1 MRLDCNET
9 LAIHG
14 GARAVQVEG
23 TDRWPLILKDDVM
36 RRIGTLLDAGTV
48 TIADG
53 SGVIADFEAAYKDL
67 VGTRY
72 ALTMNSGTATLH
84 SAYFAVGVGPGT
96 EVIVPSYTWHASI
109 TPVLHCA
116 GTPVFADIDATTL
129 TIDPAD
135 IERKITERTRAICVV
150 HTWGNVADMDRIMA
164 IANARGI
171 AVIEDASHAHGATC
185 NGRPVG
191 SIGHIGCF
199 SLQGVKAV
207 SGGEAGI
214 ATTNSPELLDR
225 MVLLGHFG
233 RGPKAEG
240 QRTFDSLGDM
250 SLGAKYRPHAFAV
263 ALATS
268 QLGRL
273 GDLNQKRTRNYTVLN
288 DRLRKVV
295 GVETVEPREGCTRG
309 GYLEFKFKVAREVLN
324 RVSLDRIEAAL
335 NAEGAPFQKDRYS
348 SMNFTYGLLHQA
360 PLFTSFDRRS
370 LGGCFYD
377 SKSYNGPQKSVL
389 LPVTED
395 VCTRLLSTYAFV
407 DVDDAYLQ
415 QLADA
420 FEKVLA
426 NLNSL

>member
-1 MRLDCNET
+1 MGHNSNKT
-9 LAIHG
+9 LAMHG
-14 GARAVQVEG
+14 GEKAVLVDG

-36 RRIGTLLDAGTV
+36 RRISALLDAGII

-53 SGVIADFEAAYKDL
+53 SGIIAEFEAAYKAL

-84 SAYFAVGVGPGT
+84 SAYFAVGAGPGT
-96 EVIVPSYTWHASI
+96 EVIVPSYTWHASV

-116 GTPVFADIDATTL
+116 ATPVFADIDPQTL

-150 HTWGNVADMDRIMA
+150 HTWGNVANMDRIMS
-164 IANARGI
+164 IASARGI
-171 AVIEDASHAHGATC
+171 AVIEDASHAHGAIYK
-185 NGRPVG
+185 GRPVG
-191 SIGHIGCF
+191 SIGDIGCF

-207 SGGEAGI
+207 SGGEAGV
-214 ATTNSPELLDR
+214 ATTNNPELFDR

-250 SLGAKYRPHAFAV
+250 SLGTKYRPHAFAV
-263 ALATS
+263 TLATS

-273 GDLNQKRTRNYTVLN
+273 QDLNHKRSHNYALLN
-288 DRLRKVV
+288 DRLRNVA
-295 GVETVEPREGCTRG
+295 GVELVEPREGCTRG
-309 GYLEFKFKVAREVLN
+309 GYLEFKFKVTRDVLN

-360 PLFTSFDRRS
+360 PLFTSFDRR
-370 LGGCFYD
+370 LVGGCFYD
-377 SKSYNGPQKSVL
+377 TKTYSGPQEPVS

-407 DVDDAYLQ
+407 DVVEAYLH

-420 FEKVLA
+420 FIKVLA
-426 NLNSL
+426 NVNTL